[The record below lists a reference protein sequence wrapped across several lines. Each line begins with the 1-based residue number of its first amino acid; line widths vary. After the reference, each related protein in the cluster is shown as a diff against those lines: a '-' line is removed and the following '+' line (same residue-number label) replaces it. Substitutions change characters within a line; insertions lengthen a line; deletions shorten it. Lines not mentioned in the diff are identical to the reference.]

1 MYREHEEEVLWDTV
15 TILKD
20 QNRYENALVLFKSLI
35 ERTFSAL
42 RLPTSFLDEV
52 KIELPSTEYMIRI
65 RTQDKMIYESLKSKD
80 MMGAYENL
88 VDYIEKLSE
97 VFPEAD
103 QKKILAQI
111 IADQTQIRM
120 ESVISSS
127 TATIPLQE
135 EVDYVNSYST
145 LEAAEI
151 IGVSDQ
157 TIRRWCED
165 GKYPSA
171 RKTSGNRWRIPKEYF
186 KITLEEARKRKAF
199 EQQLNKFNAGHGEG
213 DEDEFL

>member
-35 ERTFSAL
+35 ERTLSAL

-111 IADQTQIRM
+111 IADQAQIRM

-199 EQQLNKFNAGHGEG
+199 EQQLNKF
-213 DEDEFL
+213 